1 MLASSQ
7 ISSVRYP
14 VFSKDL
20 ERQKGRKAWKTNLE
34 LAELA
39 ASKVA
44 SCIGPAGAYKLVTY
58 HRGPELVTKVTKDA
72 VDIVDELG
80 IQYPAVKTLAE
91 AAKIHRE
98 HAGDGV
104 STLLVLLSSL
114 LQEAQKLIEL
124 GIHPVV
130 IVDGYKEAA
139 NRAMAIIDETSIQFD
154 TDLENSLLTVID
166 SGRGLLS
173 PSFKKDLVR
182 AIRIV
187 ERDGIVDI
195 RRIKIEKKLG
205 GNTDESRLVEGV
217 IITRAKAHRSMPD
230 YVDAPRVALIKKKME
245 LKPFEQLAI
254 GEGPFTA
261 RLKIEEVKQ
270 VEQFK
275 SEEKVLRAQIV
286 ESIKSSGANVVLCM
300 GGIEGRVADMLS
312 REGIFALQTVDPK
325 DLDEISKATGA
336 NIVGSVSLLQR
347 EDVGIAKKLDVD
359 KIPPEKIAILQC
371 DGAATLLL
379 RGSSPEIIQELEKI
393 VKKALLVLKHSRT
406 RPKVVAGGGAI
417 FAELS
422 HRMRKFAL
430 AFNGKQQLAVKAF
443 GDALETIPRCLAT
456 NYGLDP
462 IDVMSQLRARHAE
475 NLESS
480 GVGQEGC
487 ADMYEARIVE
497 LAAIV
502 KTTIWRTFEV
512 ASLLLKIDDYFHVKD
527 LPTIHKQ

>member
-1 MLASSQ
+1 MLASPQ
-7 ISSVRYP
+7 IGSVRYP

-20 ERQKGRKAWKTNLE
+20 GRQSGQKAWNTNLE
-34 LAELA
+34 LASLA

-72 VDIVDELG
+72 VDIVEELG
-80 IQYPAVKTLAE
+80 VQYPAIKTLAE

-114 LQEAQKLIEL
+114 LQEAQRLIEL
-124 GIHPVV
+124 GIHPVA
-130 IVDGYKEAA
+130 IVDGYKDAA
-139 NRAMAIIDETSIQFD
+139 NKAMEIIDESSAEFD
-154 TDLENSLLTVID
+154 AGLDNSLLTVID

-173 PSFKKDLVR
+173 TGFKEDLVR
-182 AIRIV
+182 AIKFV
-187 ERDGIVDI
+187 ERDGTVDI
-195 RRIKIEKKLG
+195 RRVKIEKKLG
-205 GNTDESRLVEGV
+205 GGTEESRLVGGV
-217 IITRAKAHRSMPD
+217 IITKEKAHRSMPN
-230 YVDAPRVALIKKKME
+230 YVESPRVALVKKKME

-254 GEGPFTA
+254 GEGPFPA
-261 RLKIEEVKQ
+261 RLKIEDAKQ
-270 VEQFK
+270 VEEFR
-275 SEEKVLRAQIV
+275 SEEAALRSQMV
-286 ESIKSSGANVVLCM
+286 ERVRLSGANVLLCG

-312 REGIFALQTVDPK
+312 REGIFALQSVDPK

-336 NIVGSVSLLQR
+336 NIVGAVSLLTK
-347 EDVGIAKKLDVD
+347 EDVGVAKKLEVD
-359 KIPPEKIAILQC
+359 KIPPEKIAILHC

-379 RGSSPEIIQELEKI
+379 RGGSPELIQELEKI

-422 HRMRKFAL
+422 LRMRKYAVT
-430 AFNGKQQLAVKAF
+430 FNGRQQLAVRAF
-443 GDALETIPRCLAT
+443 ADALETIPKCLAT

-462 IDVMSQLRARHAE
+462 IDVVMQLRARHAE

-480 GVGQEGC
+480 GVGEQGC
-487 ADMYEARIVE
+487 ADMYEAKIVE

-512 ASLLLKIDDYFHVKD
+512 ASLLLKIDDYFYVKD
-527 LPTIHKQ
+527 LPMVHKR